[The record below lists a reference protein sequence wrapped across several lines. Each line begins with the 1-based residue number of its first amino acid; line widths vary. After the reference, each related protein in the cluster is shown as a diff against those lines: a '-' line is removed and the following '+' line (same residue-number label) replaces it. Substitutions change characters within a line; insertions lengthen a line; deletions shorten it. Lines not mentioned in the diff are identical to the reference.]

1 MKGTGGKLRGAWL
14 ARVRR
19 FAFFGSLLAV
29 GLYGRAASAAEPTKP
44 TEEAAPPEPTYD
56 AERLRVRFG
65 FDAAGGAMI
74 GRAAAHTVA
83 IRVGAQLGSTFG
95 LHYQALGGLFFGTG
109 DAGGLMSH
117 AAMGALVLGDTVEL
131 GFGPSFTLRGAQRDA
146 ESGIFPS
153 LNARLAFMFGADARR
168 PGRRSGLS
176 FVFHVQ
182 PTFVKARTFA
192 GGTETEVGITRTL
205 FLLGLGGEWY

>member
-1 MKGTGGKLRGAWL
+1 MKGAGGEHRGAWL
-14 ARVRR
+14 ARARR
-19 FAFFGSLLAV
+19 FAFCGTFLAV
-29 GLYGRAASAAEPTKP
+29 ALAVRPASAAETKP
-44 TEEAAPPEPTYD
+44 AEEAAPPEPTYD

-83 IRVGAQLGSTFG
+83 LRVGTQLGSTFG
-95 LHYQALGGLFFGTG
+95 VHYQALGGVFFGSG
-109 DAGGLMSH
+109 DAGGFVSH

-131 GFGPSFTLRGAQRDA
+131 GLGPSFTLRGAQRDA
-146 ESGIFPS
+146 ESGIFAS

-182 PTFVKARTFA
+182 PTFVKARTFSN
-192 GGTETEVGITRTL
+192 GTETEVGITRTL